1 MVFYDNHGRPT
12 AYTEDDIH
20 IYLFT
25 GEPVAYLHED
35 TVYGYNGRQFGW
47 FHDGWIRD
55 LNGNCV
61 FFTENATGSGPIKP
75 VKHVCPVK
83 CVKRVK
89 PVKHIKRVR
98 RIKAVKKLN
107 WSQLSGVVFFAQQ
120 IYERGKYIVT
130 GGEAYEGTKKE
141 HLDCGNNPS
150 VQCGI

>member
-20 IYLFT
+20 I
-25 GEPVAYLHED
+25 
-35 TVYGYNGRQFGW
+35 
-47 FHDGWIRD
+47 
-55 LNGNCV
+55 
-61 FFTENATGSGPIKP
+61 FTENATGSGPIKP

-107 WSQLSGVVFFAQQ
+107 WSQLSGVVFFAQ
-120 IYERGKYIVT
+120 
-130 GGEAYEGTKKE
+130 
-141 HLDCGNNPS
+141 
-150 VQCGI
+150 

>member
-1 MVFYDNHGRPT
+1 MGKAGVAATAPATLKYRRIKRKEESLMVFYDNHGRPT

-25 GEPVAYLHED
+25 GEPVAYLD
-35 TVYGYNGRQFGW
+35 RDAVYGFNGHQFGW
-47 FHDGWIRD
+47 FENGWIRD
-55 LNGNCV
+55 LDGYCV

-107 WSQLSGVVFFAQQ
+107 WSQLSGVVFFAQ
-120 IYERGKYIVT
+120 
-130 GGEAYEGTKKE
+130 
-141 HLDCGNNPS
+141 
-150 VQCGI
+150 